1 MRLQQPS
8 PSNDTD
14 KIEDLPPIDVIEQE
28 PGADPSN
35 DDDAEQIRPWPDDD
49 IVEP

>member
-8 PSNDTD
+8 GDTD
-14 KIEDLPPIDVIEQE
+14 KIEDLPPVDVIERE
-28 PGADPSN
+28 PGADPPN
-35 DDDAEQIRPWPDDD
+35 DDAEQIRPWPDDD